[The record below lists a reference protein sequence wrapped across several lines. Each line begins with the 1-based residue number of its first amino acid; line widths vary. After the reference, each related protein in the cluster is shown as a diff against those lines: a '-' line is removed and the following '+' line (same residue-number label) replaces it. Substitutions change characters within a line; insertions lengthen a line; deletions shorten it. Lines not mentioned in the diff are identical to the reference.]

1 MCWLTWASWNS
12 KSQATDENAGIGFVF
27 YTLIFQSIY
36 AHVSLVHVTL
46 NPVCTNVCQSRFNG
60 GRPVRPCVARRAWS
74 GLESRKSRQRSETMN
89 SYSANVASEIS
100 MRARN
105 AARVLQKFRG
115 GNGAAWIY
123 LHTSYIHAY
132 RYYFFFFFVFF
143 FFTSFQTFLYHVCLP
158 AATNHRP
165 QCEKEERERER
176 GIINRFRFRVRPCK
190 MQSAR
195 DVAKLTFNF
204 ALDGLE

>member
-132 RYYFFFFFVFF
+132 RYYFFFFFRFFLLYIIPNVSLSRVF
-143 FFTSFQTFLYHVCLP
+143 TCSYQSSTP
-158 AATNHRP
+158 MR
-165 QCEKEERERER
+165 EGRERERER
-176 GIINRFRFRVRPCK
+176 NHKSFSI
-190 MQSAR
+190 
-195 DVAKLTFNF
+195 
-204 ALDGLE
+204 

>member
-132 RYYFFFFFVFF
+132 RYYFFFFSFF
-143 FFTSFQTFLYHVCLP
+143 SSLHHSKRFFITCVYLQLP
-158 AATNHRP
+158 IIDPNARR
-165 QCEKEERERER
+165 KREREREE
-176 GIINRFRFRVRPCK
+176 
-190 MQSAR
+190 S
-195 DVAKLTFNF
+195 
-204 ALDGLE
+204 

>member
-1 MCWLTWASWNS
+1 MWIYEIKTEELPFHFHWKKKRVSVSFTIRSVDLTRDFIMCWLTWASWNS

-123 LHTSYIHAY
+123 LHTSYIH
-132 RYYFFFFFVFF
+132 
-143 FFTSFQTFLYHVCLP
+143 
-158 AATNHRP
+158 
-165 QCEKEERERER
+165 
-176 GIINRFRFRVRPCK
+176 VR
-190 MQSAR
+190 
-195 DVAKLTFNF
+195 L
-204 ALDGLE
+204 